1 MPRYIPTACFIV
13 DGVGTLEL
21 IPAGASA
28 GIMTGG
34 NDAGH
39 AAGRT
44 SVKNICKVFPTR
56 KG

>member
-13 DGVGTLEL
+13 DVVGTLAL

-34 NDAGH
+34 NAAGH

>member
-13 DGVGTLEL
+13 DVVGTLAL

-34 NDAGH
+34 NDAGP
-39 AAGRT
+39 ASSLT
-44 SVKNICKVFPTR
+44 SVKNIHKVFPTR